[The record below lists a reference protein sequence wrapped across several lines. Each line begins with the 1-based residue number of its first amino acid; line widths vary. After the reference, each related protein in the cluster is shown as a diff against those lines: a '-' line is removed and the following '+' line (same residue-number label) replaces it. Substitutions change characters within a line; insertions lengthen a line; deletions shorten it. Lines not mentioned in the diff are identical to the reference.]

1 VRPTID
7 PAVAAA
13 LLADVPARLVKKL
26 DADPGLAERWTW
38 TEQGG
43 AWTVQTDR
51 GETVTAAA
59 VIRAP
64 GDIRCSCLLQP
75 RCLHIAAVV
84 AVLEPA
90 APEPAATREAPDSPL
105 PPGAVAAGARAAGAP
120 SVAVPPSAEARRA
133 FAVCAELLATGAEA
147 AGAFVQTELL
157 RAIHACR
164 GAGLHRLAATQTRM
178 LRSIRDLRADR
189 PAFSLRVLT
198 GDLRDALAVAWA
210 LAAGDATPGLVGTA
224 RRDYE
229 PAGNLH
235 LRGLFTEAVVARTG
249 YAGAVTYL
257 LDDRGTIYSRAD
269 IAPGDAARAAAAYD
283 AAAGLGDAVLPHREL
298 SRAGL
303 FVSDATA
310 SADGRLGAG
319 QRVRAVRASEP
330 SRWDHPRVEARWAV
344 PLADQLAAVAAHDGA
359 PDELRP
365 AGWDLVFVEGAIV
378 GGPQP
383 ALAVAGRALRLT
395 TALLDRALPAR
406 DNLAALA
413 AAHGLRVRAI
423 ARVRLAS
430 AGRLELLALGP
441 APGESRL
448 VLREAWHGRA
458 NLHHD
463 RLPAVAAAPAA
474 RPASSPV
481 LAAPAA
487 DDDDLLEPLRRRV
500 ERVVLGGLGTLPVH
514 ALAELERDAAALADR
529 SLGGGAE
536 ALRDLAAFAH
546 AAGRTM
552 TGARRAVDRAS
563 FGQVWLRAA
572 LYDDAARRRL
582 HVARW

>member
-1 VRPTID
+1 MRPTIA
-7 PAVAAA
+7 PAAAAA
-13 LLADVPARLVKKL
+13 LLVAVPARLIKKL

-51 GETVTAAA
+51 GQTVTAAA

-64 GDIRCSCLLQP
+64 GDIRCSCLLQS
-75 RCLHIAAVV
+75 RCLHVAAVV

-90 APEPAATREAPDSPL
+90 GPEALDAP
-105 PPGAVAAGARAAGAP
+105 PPGAAADAPAAGAP
-120 SVAVPPSAEARRA
+120 PVAAAPPSAEARRA

-164 GAGLHRLAATQTRM
+164 SAGLHRLAAAQTRV

-189 PAFSLRVLT
+189 PGFSLRVLT

-257 LDDRGTIYSRAD
+257 IDDRGAIYTRGD

-303 FVSDATA
+303 FLSDATA
-310 SADGRLGAG
+310 SADRRLGAG

-330 SRWDHPRVEARWAV
+330 SRWDHPLIAARWAV
-344 PLADQLAAVAAHDGA
+344 PLADQLAAIAAHDGA

-365 AGWDLVFVEGAIV
+365 AGWDLVFVEGAIA

-383 ALAVAGRALRLT
+383 ALAVSGRALRLT

-413 AAHGLRVRAI
+413 AAHDLRVRAI

-441 APGESRL
+441 APGEGRL
-448 VLREAWHGRA
+448 ALPEAWHGRA

-463 RLPAVAAAPAA
+463 RLPAVAPAA
-474 RPASSPV
+474 RPVTSPV
-481 LAAPAA
+481 IAAPATE
-487 DDDDLLEPLRRRV
+487 DDDLLEPLRRRV

-529 SLGGGAE
+529 SLGGGADT
-536 ALRDLAAFAH
+536 LRDLAAFAH